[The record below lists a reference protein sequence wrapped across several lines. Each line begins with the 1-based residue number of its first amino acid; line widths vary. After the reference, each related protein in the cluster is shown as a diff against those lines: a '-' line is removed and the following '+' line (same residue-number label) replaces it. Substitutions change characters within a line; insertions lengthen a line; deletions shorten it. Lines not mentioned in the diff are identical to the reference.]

1 VRLSDQ
7 QPAVVVHL
15 PSRGQPLLTKRQLAT
30 ALGRSTRWV
39 ELRMREGM
47 PVLPRRSPSEHTRFE
62 LTAVREWLELRA
74 ERRVETMEER
84 VARLERDVARLTR
97 DLVREE
103 R

>member
-1 VRLSDQ
+1 
-7 QPAVVVHL
+7 
-15 PSRGQPLLTKRQLAT
+15 
-30 ALGRSTRWV
+30 
-39 ELRMREGM
+39 MREGM
-47 PVLPRRSPSEHTRFE
+47 PVLPRRSPSEHTRFD

-97 DLVREE
+97 ELVREE